1 MALLDQNKQVLTITD
16 FTPGIYSN
24 GNYATNV
31 PPAPIGAAQE
41 TNTYRCIGLP
51 GGGLAPLPK
60 RVTNYDIPWPGVGTT
75 GTIVGIQAAGII
87 NLNTSDIGFYD
98 YDVCHVFI
106 DVDSSPRQLFWRKLT
121 ASGIGTWAS
130 GQFQNTG
137 DWPTTTD
144 TTGDTSLTM
153 PATVVLPRSVSTTF
167 INALTSRYMA
177 FAAKVDMV
185 GALYRIFL
193 HGPDPVVAQRF
204 AAPTGDVRL
213 PVWITEHQERLLIFM
228 RIKPIASP
236 SFDANNSYAQ
246 GEGLTY
252 LHAQLLDEA
261 GALSV
266 TNFSFNQTYS
276 EMGSAGSISIGEL
289 LIIPFE
295 HGDARVIQ
303 GDLNNPTVTL
313 IKGVQ
318 PTGRLYCAGI
328 ATKAGLLYPS
338 KNNGIW
344 SWDGSNS
351 SHKISSQL
359 SDRFYERTTF
369 TRGLSLLP
377 SRWGQY
383 AMYPHNWLFDTE
395 TESWWRLEDTATKDL
410 QCWSSVVPETL
421 FGAVDSITS
430 GSTAS
435 LCEFTVGV
443 PALSYSWQS
452 QPIQVGSYGETVRVT
467 DIEIKAV
474 PSVADTNQTITVTLT
489 NRDNTTQPETITI
502 NSKTTIPVRER
513 VPTVMRGDDI
523 IVRIEADGGA
533 NPAPVIHSIGLV
545 WDNGTPTA

>member
-1 MALLDQNKQVLTITD
+1 MKDQKQQVLTITD

-24 GNYATNV
+24 GNYATGV

-60 RVTNYDIPWPGVGTT
+60 RNVNYDIPWPGVGTT
-75 GTIVGIQAAGII
+75 GIIVGIQAAGII
-87 NLNTSDIGFYD
+87 NFNTTDPQLYN

-106 DVDSSPRQLFWRKLT
+106 DVNSSPRQLFWRKLT
-121 ASGIGTWAS
+121 ASGFGTWAS
-130 GQFQNTG
+130 GQFQDTG
-137 DWPTTTD
+137 EWPTTTD
-144 TTGDTSLTM
+144 TAGATSLTM
-153 PATVVLPRSVSTTF
+153 PATITWPRSVSTAF
-167 INALTSRYMA
+167 VPISGSRYL
-177 FAAKVDMV
+177 FFGAKVDMP
-185 GALYRIFL
+185 GTLYRVFV
-193 HGPDPVVAQRF
+193 HGLDPIVAQRLF
-204 AAPTGDVRL
+204 MGSSDVSL
-213 PVWITEHQERLLIFM
+213 LTWLIEHQERLVWFTRRKPLILN
-228 RIKPIASP
+228 PA
-236 SFDANNSYAQ
+236 FDANNTYAMNDTMQYSYAQ
-246 GEGLTY
+246 FVDSAGNVTTNISFFT
-252 LHAQLLDEA
+252 QL
-261 GALSV
+261 
-266 TNFSFNQTYS
+266 YS
-276 EMGSAGSISIGEL
+276 EQGCAGSISVGEL

-303 GDLNNPTVTL
+303 GDLDNPTVTL
-313 IKGVQ
+313 LRGVQ
-318 PTGRLYCAGI
+318 PTGRLYCAGVP
-328 ATKAGLLYPS
+328 TKAGLLYPS
-338 KNNGIW
+338 KNNGVW

-351 SHKISSQL
+351 SRKVSKQL
-359 SDRFYERTTF
+359 RDNFFERTTF

-383 AMYPHNWLFDTE
+383 AMFPHNWLFDTD
-395 TESWWRLEDTATKDL
+395 TESWWRLEDTAVKDL

-430 GSTAS
+430 GATAT

-452 QPIQVGSYGETVRVT
+452 QPIQVAPYGETVRVT

-489 NRDNTTQPETITI
+489 NRDNTTVSEPITI

-513 VPTVMRGDDI
+513 VPTAMRGDDI

-533 NPAPVIHSIGLV
+533 NPAPVVHSISLV
-545 WDNGTPTA
+545 WDTGTPTA